1 MKCRHYQTKPLTIRI
16 IHWVIAILISTALI
30 TGYAAF
36 DFTWTAN
43 GFFSRDLLFIIHRSS
58 GLIVAIL
65 FLLWLALRFPKL
77 WKSRPNS
84 LWSWLVAT
92 SHIAIGCL
100 GFIIPLLAWIG
111 RGVGGRTE
119 EMFSL
124 LPVYNL
130 VSKSE
135 SALPYIILDWHKS
148 LIPLLLILIT
158 IHIVATLVHYFYI
171 GDNLFHSMLFNGL
184 SNKKTEW
191 FK

>member
-1 MKCRHYQTKPLTIRI
+1 MKYHDYQTKPLTIRI
-16 IHWVIAILISTALI
+16 IHWIVAILISASLI

-65 FLLWLALRFPKL
+65 FLVWLALRLPKL

-84 LWSWLVAT
+84 LWSRLVAM

-100 GFIIPLLAWIG
+100 GFIIPLLAWVG

-135 SALPYIILDWHKS
+135 GTLPYIILEWHKS
-148 LIPLLLILIT
+148 LIPWLLIFIIL
-158 IHIVATLVHYFYI
+158 HIAATLVHNFYI
-171 GDNLFHSMLFNGL
+171 GDNLLYSMFSNRL
-184 SNKKTEW
+184 SKKNSD
-191 FK
+191 